1 LAKAKIT
8 PEIQNYEFFKTNIL
22 TPEDYVEMCEQY
34 EITGILEDWQDVDGP
49 KDLDDL
55 LYLSDGHP
63 SYTHVYKTLRMKYF
77 EQQQIIND
85 KRDSRSL
92 KLAFQQFFNLRE
104 LSLVFSQA
112 QGNEHWERD
121 YQDMFDVADLKSYQH
136 HIQLVLAGLVT
147 KQNAPL
153 REIELHSLKLPI
165 GAFTFPE
172 DPPPDYLHWNSLT
185 TVLTELVKHTPRLRL
200 VESGLALALLSGE
213 SLNIHELDLR
223 SIDTGMVFIESF
235 LQHNAKSLRS
245 LVAHMIYVTG
255 RDQGNSSYLTP
266 THISEIKGL
275 RIEGQKRPYIDWA
288 EKGWKLVFS
297 HS

>member
-1 LAKAKIT
+1 MLWI
-8 PEIQNYEFFKTNIL
+8 
-22 TPEDYVEMCEQY
+22 
-34 EITGILEDWQDVDGP
+34 
-49 KDLDDL
+49 
-55 LYLSDGHP
+55 
-63 SYTHVYKTLRMKYF
+63 KYF

-92 KLAFQQFFNLRE
+92 KLAFEQFFNLRE

-121 YQDMFDVADLKSYQH
+121 YQDMFDVADLKSFEH
-136 HIQLVLAGLVT
+136 HIQLVLAGLASVP

-172 DPPPDYLHWNSLT
+172 DPLPDFLHWNSLT
-185 TVLTELVKHTPRLRL
+185 TLLTELVKHTPRLRL

-213 SLNIHELDLR
+213 SLNIHKLDLR
-223 SIDTGMVFIESF
+223 SMDTRMVFVERI
-235 LQHNAKSLRS
+235 LQNNAKSLRS
-245 LVAHMIYVTG
+245 LVAHMIYVTE
-255 RDQGNSSYLTP
+255 RDQRSSSYLAP
-266 THISEIKGL
+266 AHISEMKCL
-275 RIEGQKRPYIDWA
+275 RIERQKMSSIDSCPCSCWV
-288 EKGWKLVFS
+288 EKGWKLAFS